1 LILPSTENRLFTCR
15 PASVWAYWQA
25 GRRPCRW
32 QFSLPD
38 EQSHLG
44 VRGHRFDEHDV
55 PVIDPH
61 EVRDVPLAAPFHQEV
76 LDFLFIRAGLLLDA
90 EDFPEGQVGRAVIL
104 EPAEKDL
111 AIVQEDSLV
120 CGGKLEVAAA
130 IMA

>member
-1 LILPSTENRLFTCR
+1 
-15 PASVWAYWQA
+15 
-25 GRRPCRW
+25 
-32 QFSLPD
+32 
-38 EQSHLG
+38 
-44 VRGHRFDEHDV
+44 V

>member
-1 LILPSTENRLFTCR
+1 
-15 PASVWAYWQA
+15 
-25 GRRPCRW
+25 
-32 QFSLPD
+32 
-38 EQSHLG
+38 
-44 VRGHRFDEHDV
+44 
-55 PVIDPH
+55 
-61 EVRDVPLAAPFHQEV
+61 VPLAAPFHQEV
-76 LDFLFIRAGLLLDA
+76 QDFLFIRAGLPLDA

>member
-1 LILPSTENRLFTCR
+1 M
-15 PASVWAYWQA
+15 
-25 GRRPCRW
+25 
-32 QFSLPD
+32 
-38 EQSHLG
+38 
-44 VRGHRFDEHDV
+44 